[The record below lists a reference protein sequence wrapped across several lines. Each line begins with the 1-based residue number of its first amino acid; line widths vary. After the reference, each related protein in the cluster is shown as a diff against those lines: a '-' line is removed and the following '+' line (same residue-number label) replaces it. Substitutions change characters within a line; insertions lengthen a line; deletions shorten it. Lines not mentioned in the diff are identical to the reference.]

1 MLGKLTQCLLLCAL
15 LLSGHILANDFSN
28 FEVKQGKGQFSQ
40 AKHFTFLKRAIKS
53 QGEFVIYEQHV
64 YWHTIDPVRSEMLLL
79 PSGIYRRLNTEKAYQ
94 TVTKDKQLNRL
105 LAKLLSGEIDEHD
118 WKITAIEQCYKLI
131 PKLDDVALLFAVVE
145 LCSADENH
153 RRIVITDQQKNE
165 THVSMQITS
174 KELTEGDM
182 NAVKPHQTHPTHL

>member
-15 LLSGHILANDFSN
+15 LLSGHTLANDFSN

-64 YWHTIDPVRSEMLLL
+64 YWHTINPVSSEMLLL

-165 THVSMQITS
+165 THISMQITS

-182 NAVKPHQTHPTHL
+182 NAVKLTH